1 MMGPWLVF
9 ATLIN
14 KATIALYYGS
24 PMQAEFGAFVAG
36 AKVTLLGLVPSMVK
50 QWKQSRVMESFDWSS
65 IQCMSSTGEVSNP
78 TEMAYLMELAKHKPI
93 VEYCGGTEIGGGYV
107 ASTLLQEN
115 KPSQFSSQT
124 LGGEFVLLNERGVP
138 DTQGEVFLV
147 PPILGLSTRLL
158 NKDHHATYYKGT
170 PMYKGQILRRHGDLL
185 QQTKDGYYKA
195 QGRTDDTMNLGG
207 IKVAAVQIEKV
218 VNALAFVAEAA
229 AIVVAP
235 KEGGANRLVVF
246 YVARETLPQEA
257 AFQKV
262 KNAVKTKLN
271 PLFKVVDLVKIDNL
285 PRTASLKIKRKD
297 LRDKYSSNV

>member
-1 MMGPWLVF
+1 
-9 ATLIN
+9 
-14 KATIALYYGS
+14 
-24 PMQAEFGAFVAG
+24 
-36 AKVTLLGLVPSMVK
+36 
-50 QWKQSRVMESFDWSS
+50 
-65 IQCMSSTGEVSNP
+65 
-78 TEMAYLMELAKHKPI
+78 
-93 VEYCGGTEIGGGYV
+93 
-107 ASTLLQEN
+107 
-115 KPSQFSSQT
+115 
-124 LGGEFVLLNERGVP
+124 
-138 DTQGEVFLV
+138 
-147 PPILGLSTRLL
+147 
-158 NKDHHATYYKGT
+158 
-170 PMYKGQILRRHGDLL
+170 LL

-246 YVARETLPQEA
+246 YVAREILPQEA